1 MSKGSTMASTST
13 QTLNASIGAV
23 AAPTR
28 FVETGGRRLAYRS
41 IGSGT
46 PIVLATRFRGTM
58 DYWDPAF
65 LDALVDND
73 FQVVTFDY
81 SGLGHSTGEKTYD
94 AGSLA
99 KDAGDLIEA
108 LDLED
113 VVMSGWSL
121 GGVAAQVALALFPER
136 IGHAVLLA
144 TTPPGHL
151 VKQGDELFYDTVSKP
166 APDLEDEVT
175 IFFEPASAASREAAR
190 ASRERIAQRTT
201 DRGEDVPVEW
211 AMAQLGSEP
220 RNPMFP
226 SEDILALLK
235 STTTPILHIGGDHDL
250 IFPVE
255 NWYALNEQL
264 PTLQLLTFP
273 RAGHGP
279 QHQHPEASAEHIA
292 TFVRARDTG
301 R

>member
-1 MSKGSTMASTST
+1 
-13 QTLNASIGAV
+13 
-23 AAPTR
+23 
-28 FVETGGRRLAYRS
+28 
-41 IGSGT
+41 
-46 PIVLATRFRGTM
+46 
-58 DYWDPAF
+58 
-65 LDALVDND
+65 
-73 FQVVTFDY
+73 
-81 SGLGHSTGEKTYD
+81 
-94 AGSLA
+94 
-99 KDAGDLIEA
+99 
-108 LDLED
+108 
-113 VVMSGWSL
+113 
-121 GGVAAQVALALFPER
+121 
-136 IGHAVLLA
+136 
-144 TTPPGHL
+144 
-151 VKQGDELFYDTVSKP
+151 
-166 APDLEDEVT
+166 LEDEVT

>member
-1 MSKGSTMASTST
+1 MASTTT

-211 AMAQLGSEP
+211 RWPSWAASRATRCFRP
-220 RNPMFP
+220 RTSWRFSSPP
-226 SEDILALLK
+226 QRRSCTSAE
-235 STTTPILHIGGDHDL
+235 TTTSSS
-250 IFPVE
+250 
-255 NWYALNEQL
+255 
-264 PTLQLLTFP
+264 
-273 RAGHGP
+273 R
-279 QHQHPEASAEHIA
+279 S
-292 TFVRARDTG
+292 RTG
-301 R
+301 TPSTSNCRLSSC